1 MRSATLF
8 SGLGTIAALCLAISL
23 VFAGTALADEDPAAA
38 MYSPGTVDVVDLTMP
53 QTSIEALEADPEGEY
68 VPGTFSLATTD
79 GTPAGVG
86 SFSTPINVGIRLK
99 GGLGSFQTLSGKA
112 GFKIKLN
119 YVKGTK
125 FLGLKKMTLNNMVQ
139 DPSMVHETLDYRLF
153 HTVGVQASRTGY
165 AYVRLNGLDYGLYLN
180 IETLDDTALEKR
192 FGEFDDPQHLY
203 EGSYGPDVVPGVE
216 VAPDEIGKFE
226 VDEGD
231 DEHFEDL
238 EALIA
243 AVNDETAPDFS
254 EAVEPVADLLEMT
267 RNWAVEKYIGH
278 WDGYAGMQGV
288 YWPNNYYLY
297 SDPNGV
303 FQMLPWGVDQTW
315 SVALPFDG
323 AAGVMFDKCLAD
335 QSCAS
340 LYRRALREVKAGVDA
355 DDLDNLADSTAAL
368 LEPWQEMDPRR
379 PYGMQAISDAV
390 AATRAFIAGRPQ
402 QLAEWLATQP
412 EELETSEVAL
422 SFEPPTMIADGKS
435 TSTVTATATDD
446 EGNPVSGEDLAFSS
460 SDPDQQIGAVTDN
473 GDGTYSATI
482 TASTTVGKATI
493 TASDLSVDPVF
504 SGQGTLEQIAGPPA
518 HLSLSL
524 SPSTMVAD
532 GHSTSLA
539 TVEVT
544 DAGGHP
550 AAIPPPP
557 VPCGCSPVTLTS
569 SDGGD
574 QIGPVTEGED
584 DSTFLVPITASTKAG
599 TATVSA
605 SYERLG
611 TQLATTAPL
620 TQHAGPAATLSLS
633 LSPPIL
639 PADGTSSTSAL
650 VTVSDS
656 HGNPIGGDHVTFTS
670 SDGGQRMGETA
681 SPAIGAYAATIT
693 ASRQQGSS
701 TITATD
707 TSTSA
712 PLVAQVGLVQSV
724 VGEVH
729 LGPIRRRIQNGTAD
743 LTVVPPGEGSVTMS
757 GGGLVGREASVS
769 STPIKLTVAAR
780 GRKARALKR
789 AGKVKVGG
797 EVEFTPEYGTS
808 SSASFALT
816 LIRKRQGF
824 RRLLALRA
832 GILDRGGGVL
842 RFVGEA
848 ALALRDP
855 LQLLGVLLEA
865 VDAAAIVDH
874 LLRFVGELLEV
885 HLLSP
890 LSR

>member
-1 MRSATLF
+1 M
-8 SGLGTIAALCLAISL
+8 
-23 VFAGTALADEDPAAA
+23 
-38 MYSPGTVDVVDLTMP
+38 
-53 QTSIEALEADPEGEY
+53 
-68 VPGTFSLATTD
+68 
-79 GTPAGVG
+79 
-86 SFSTPINVGIRLK
+86 
-99 GGLGSFQTLSGKA
+99 
-112 GFKIKLN
+112 
-119 YVKGTK
+119 
-125 FLGLKKMTLNNMVQ
+125 
-139 DPSMVHETLDYRLF
+139 
-153 HTVGVQASRTGY
+153 
-165 AYVRLNGLDYGLYLN
+165 
-180 IETLDDTALEKR
+180 
-192 FGEFDDPQHLY
+192 
-203 EGSYGPDVVPGVE
+203 E

-402 QLAEWLATQP
+402 QLADWLATQP
-412 EELETSEVAL
+412 EELEASEVAL

-473 GDGTYSATI
+473 GRRHVLGDDHGLDL
-482 TASTTVGKATI
+482 GRQ
-493 TASDLSVDPVF
+493 SDDHGERSLGRPRLLRT
-504 SGQGTLEQIAGPPA
+504 GGLEQIAGPPA

-524 SPSTMVAD
+524 SPSTLVAD

-539 TVEVT
+539 TVAVT
-544 DAGGHP
+544 DADGHP

-574 QIGPVTEGED
+574 QLGPVTEGED
-584 DSTFLVPITASTKAG
+584 DSTFSVPITASTKAG
-599 TATVSA
+599 TAYRV
-605 SYERLG
+605 RRP
-611 TQLATTAPL
+611 TT
-620 TQHAGPAATLSLS
+620 
-633 LSPPIL
+633 
-639 PADGTSSTSAL
+639 D
-650 VTVSDS
+650 
-656 HGNPIGGDHVTFTS
+656 
-670 SDGGQRMGETA
+670 
-681 SPAIGAYAATIT
+681 
-693 ASRQQGSS
+693 
-701 TITATD
+701 
-707 TSTSA
+707 SA
-712 PLVAQVGLVQSV
+712 P
-724 VGEVH
+724 
-729 LGPIRRRIQNGTAD
+729 N
-743 LTVVPPGEGSVTMS
+743 
-757 GGGLVGREASVS
+757 
-769 STPIKLTVAAR
+769 
-780 GRKARALKR
+780 
-789 AGKVKVGG
+789 
-797 EVEFTPEYGTS
+797 
-808 SSASFALT
+808 
-816 LIRKRQGF
+816 
-824 RRLLALRA
+824 
-832 GILDRGGGVL
+832 
-842 RFVGEA
+842 
-848 ALALRDP
+848 
-855 LQLLGVLLEA
+855 
-865 VDAAAIVDH
+865 
-874 LLRFVGELLEV
+874 
-885 HLLSP
+885 
-890 LSR
+890 